1 MVALG
6 LLRTILDERQMLAQY
21 CKSTAAVASLMFW
34 RETEKRQVQI
44 QNCYIIVVE
53 IMWQILLL
61 APLDFS
67 GRSVT
72 AGLFEMVKSSLSP
85 NFFLPHCGLLLPHL
99 DLCRPSTGLNRGAG
113 SRGVLPAATVLLEAV
128 LPLDHIFHGRALT
141 GTGLLWMVGNGSGRR
156 RRGQLR
162 VATQLTGR
170 DLDERKEALRWEVRE
185 WEWRADKQRQQVAE
199 LMRQFGG

>member
-1 MVALG
+1 
-6 LLRTILDERQMLAQY
+6 
-21 CKSTAAVASLMFW
+21 
-34 RETEKRQVQI
+34 
-44 QNCYIIVVE
+44 
-53 IMWQILLL
+53 
-61 APLDFS
+61 
-67 GRSVT
+67 
-72 AGLFEMVKSSLSP
+72 
-85 NFFLPHCGLLLPHL
+85 
-99 DLCRPSTGLNRGAG
+99 
-113 SRGVLPAATVLLEAV
+113 V

-199 LMRQFGG
+199 LMWLFGGQYTSSVHSWLARTCTGILCFDLLVYFDLILCCNLSMFTG